1 MIALIDGNGN
11 EVVEYSYD
19 AWGKPIRKTGTM
31 ASTLGTLQPFRYRG
45 YVWDEETGLYYLRS
59 RYYNSVWQKFVNADS
74 LIKGN
79 LFSYSL
85 NNPGVLSDA
94 DGKEAALVQEWA
106 ATMWW
111 LSAVDG
117 PLPIGDAIY
126 GIGLLAT
133 AAAIALSNQQENELS
148 SDYNYYVK
156 KKPVNL
162 PASNKISLDM
172 DHIMS
177 GHSYGGNRGGPK
189 KDRFPPGMTAPLI
202 EKQLEKLINM
212 LKKLTHKEYVF
223 SYRDHGGI
231 EQFKCGLILKHY
243 K

>member
-94 DGKEAALVQEWA
+94 DGKEAALVQGWA

-133 AAAIALSNQQENELS
+133 AAAIARSNQQENELA
-148 SDYNYYVK
+148 SDYN
-156 KKPVNL
+156 
-162 PASNKISLDM
+162 
-172 DHIMS
+172 
-177 GHSYGGNRGGPK
+177 
-189 KDRFPPGMTAPLI
+189 
-202 EKQLEKLINM
+202 
-212 LKKLTHKEYVF
+212 
-223 SYRDHGGI
+223 
-231 EQFKCGLILKHY
+231 
-243 K
+243 

>member
-1 MIALIDGNGN
+1 
-11 EVVEYSYD
+11 
-19 AWGKPIRKTGTM
+19 
-31 ASTLGTLQPFRYRG
+31 
-45 YVWDEETGLYYLRS
+45 
-59 RYYNSVWQKFVNADS
+59 
-74 LIKGN
+74 
-79 LFSYSL
+79 
-85 NNPGVLSDA
+85 
-94 DGKEAALVQEWA
+94 
-106 ATMWW
+106 
-111 LSAVDG
+111 
-117 PLPIGDAIY
+117 
-126 GIGLLAT
+126 
-133 AAAIALSNQQENELS
+133 
-148 SDYNYYVK
+148 
-156 KKPVNL
+156 
-162 PASNKISLDM
+162 M